1 MGEGSPQAKLV
12 GGVLDT
18 NLTQTLE
25 QLSAR
30 DGSQAGLR
38 KVSPWQWGQPGWVP
52 KGEGNTE
59 EEEIPTSIV
68 GQG

>member
-1 MGEGSPQAKLV
+1 MCTTRPTGTQNKIYPSCKSMGEGSPQAKLV

-38 KVSPWQWGQPGWVP
+38 KVRG
-52 KGEGNTE
+52 T
-59 EEEIPTSIV
+59 
-68 GQG
+68 